1 VPDTSQISSRIYI
14 HIIPSTDE
22 DDDMETF
29 SLVEDVRQDFL
40 DEISQLETFTV
51 VVAGAQTR
59 DAGLIVLI
67 PEIVNGIIAQK
78 DLIVLFF
85 QTSKLAIDALSK
97 RGHVKTIEMAI
108 DGDSI
113 RIEDASYAQ
122 ADRLISIFEA
132 QHPGKVQQI
141 TPSSTIEVIGTIS
154 KTEQPAIAERTVTEK
169 RNS

>member
-1 VPDTSQISSRIYI
+1 MPDTSQISSRIQI
-14 HIIPSTDE
+14 RIIPSADE
-22 DDDMETF
+22 DDDMETL
-29 SLVEDVRQDFL
+29 SLVDDVRQDFL
-40 DEISQLETFTV
+40 DEISQLNTFTV
-51 VVAGAQTR
+51 EVAGAQTR

-78 DLIVLFF
+78 DLIMQFF
-85 QTSKLAIDALSK
+85 QISKIAIDALSK
-97 RGHVKTIEMAI
+97 RGHVKAIEMTV
-108 DGDSI
+108 DGDHI

-154 KTEQPAIAERTVTEK
+154 KTEQPAIAERSTTEK
-169 RNS
+169 K